1 MGTLIHED
9 NIRSVLND
17 PPNVVMSEVL
27 CRWVVAIQNIVD
39 VAAWNKC
46 LDKSVDLDI
55 EKLTW
60 LAIDLS
66 PDRKHASLVGAQK
79 LANESFVVI
88 ATAHVVKRFTAR

>member
-1 MGTLIHED
+1 MGVTIHED

-39 VAAWNKC
+39 AGAWNKC
-46 LDKSVDLDI
+46 LDKSVDLDP

-60 LAIDLS
+60 LAIDLLT
-66 PDRKHASLVGAQK
+66 RQKTRQFVGAQK
-79 LANESFVVI
+79 LPNESI
-88 ATAHVVKRFTAR
+88 CSKAAAQLVKRNAFR